1 VLRFGTGLGA
11 QTYKADLELF
21 KWEFKKC
28 DEMVKNVDETV
39 IPAASPL
46 PKQAKNWPDASRWLG
61 HKLLML

>member
-28 DEMVKNVDETV
+28 DEMVKNVDEQV
-39 IPAASPL
+39 SEALPL
-46 PKQAKNWPDASRWLG
+46 PKQVKSWPDASRWLG